1 MTDGPIASASSRCY
15 QVAHRTVYRYSDVVT
30 SSYGRGFLIPRDS
43 ARQRCLSHELIIEPE
58 AADSSTSRDVYG
70 NISSYFHVT
79 ERHHRLSITSN
90 SVVEV
95 DPPPPE
101 LYGGG
106 SARAPW
112 EIARPVGL
120 DGALA
125 TEFTLDLQPPEITDE
140 LRAYAAPSF
149 EPGRPLIEVL
159 RDLTSRIY
167 SEFAYRSGSTTVST
181 QVSEVLAAR
190 EGVCQDFARL
200 AIACLRAN
208 GLAAS
213 YVSGYLATD
222 PPPGKERM
230 IGIDAT
236 HAWASVWTPQNQWL
250 GLDPTNDQ
258 MVDERY
264 IIVGFGRDYADVP
277 PLRGIIY
284 TDSESSVIDVAVDVA
299 PYRGRSAACV
309 ISSARTAASTW
320 PLRIRCVCRAVV
332 GSASPSTTWPCWSSK
347 PARTRSTPARSMR
360 ASTNSAPTFIW
371 LNAIGWWRWHRP
383 GGCANRAH

>member
-1 MTDGPIASASSRCY
+1 MTARRY
-15 QVAHRTVYRYSDVVT
+15 QVSHRTVYQYSDVVT
-30 SSYGRGFLIPRDS
+30 SSYGRGFLTPRDS
-43 ARQRCLSHELIIEPE
+43 ERQRCLFHELLIDPE
-58 AADSSTSRDVYG
+58 AADSSTSRDTYG
-70 NISSYFHVT
+70 NVSSYFHVT
-79 ERHHRLSITSN
+79 ERHDRLIVTSH

-95 DPPPPE
+95 DPPPPA

-112 EIARPVGL
+112 EIARPVGV

-125 TEFTLDLQPPEITDE
+125 TEFTLDLQPAEITDE
-140 LRAYAAPSF
+140 LRDYAAASF
-149 EPGRPLIEVL
+149 EPGRSLIEVL
-159 RDLTSRIY
+159 RDLSSRIY
-167 SEFAYRSGSTTVST
+167 ADFTYRSGSTTVST
-181 QVSEVLAAR
+181 SVREVLAAG

-222 PPPGKERM
+222 PPAGKERM

-264 IIVGFGRDYADVP
+264 ITVGFGRDYADVP

-299 PYRGRSAACV
+299 PYEGGM
-309 ISSARTAASTW
+309 
-320 PLRIRCVCRAVV
+320 LRA
-332 GSASPSTTWPCWSSK
+332 
-347 PARTRSTPARSMR
+347 
-360 ASTNSAPTFIW
+360 
-371 LNAIGWWRWHRP
+371 
-383 GGCANRAH
+383 

>member
-1 MTDGPIASASSRCY
+1 MTSFPDGPTPSLGAGASRCY
-15 QVAHRTVYRYSDVVT
+15 RVTHRTVYSYSDVVT
-30 SSYGRGFLIPRDS
+30 SSYGRGFLTPRDS
-43 ARQRCLSHELIIEPE
+43 ARQRCLSHDLRIDPEP
-58 AADSSTSRDVYG
+58 ADSSTSRDVYG
-70 NISSYFHVT
+70 NLSSYFHVT
-79 ERHHRLSITSN
+79 KRHRKLEVTSD

-95 DPPPPE
+95 DPPPAD
-101 LYGGG
+101 LYFGG
-106 SARAPW
+106 SAAAPW
-112 EIARPVGL
+112 EIARPVGV

-125 TEFTLDLQPPEITDE
+125 TEFTLDLQIPEITE
-140 LRAYAAPSF
+140 EVRAYAAPSF
-149 EPGRPLIEVL
+149 VPGRPLLEVL
-159 RDLTSRIY
+159 TDLSGRIF
-167 SEFAYRSGSTTVST
+167 EDFAYRSGSTTVST
-181 QVSEVLAAR
+181 QVVEVLAAR

-236 HAWASVWTPQNQWL
+236 HAWAAVWTPQNQWL

-264 IIVGFGRDYADVP
+264 IVAGWGRDYADVP

-299 PYRGRSAACV
+299 P
-309 ISSARTAASTW
+309 
-320 PLRIRCVCRAVV
+320 
-332 GSASPSTTWPCWSSK
+332 
-347 PARTRSTPARSMR
+347 
-360 ASTNSAPTFIW
+360 FE
-371 LNAIGWWRWHRP
+371 
-383 GGCANRAH
+383 GGILHA

>member
-1 MTDGPIASASSRCY
+1 MTDGPISSGSSRCY
-15 QVAHRTVYRYSDVVT
+15 QITHRTVYRYSDVVT
-30 SSYGRGFLIPRDS
+30 SSYGRGFLTPRDL
-43 ARQRCLSHELIIEPE
+43 ARQRCLSHELVIDPE
-58 AADSSTSRDVYG
+58 ATDSSTSRDVYG

-79 ERHHRLSITSN
+79 ERHHTLSITSS

-101 LYGGG
+101 LYGAG

-125 TEFTLDLQPPEITDE
+125 IEFTLDLQPPEITDE

-167 SEFAYRSGSTTVST
+167 SDFTYRSGSTTVST
-181 QVSEVLAAR
+181 QVAEVLTAR

-236 HAWASVWTPQNQWL
+236 HAWVSVWTPQNQWL

-284 TDSESSVIDVAVDVA
+284 TDSERSVIDVAVDVA
-299 PYRGRSAACV
+299 PYEGGLG
-309 ISSARTAASTW
+309 ARADAKV
-320 PLRIRCVCRAVV
+320 P
-332 GSASPSTTWPCWSSK
+332 
-347 PARTRSTPARSMR
+347 
-360 ASTNSAPTFIW
+360 N
-371 LNAIGWWRWHRP
+371 
-383 GGCANRAH
+383 

>member
-1 MTDGPIASASSRCY
+1 MTAFPDGPTASGSSRCY
-15 QVAHRTVYRYSDVVT
+15 QVAHRTVYQYSDVVT
-30 SSYGRGFLIPRDS
+30 SSYGRGFLTPRDS
-43 ARQRCLSHELIIEPE
+43 ARQRCLSHELVIEPE
-58 AADSSTSRDVYG
+58 AADSSTSRDAYG
-70 NISSYFHVT
+70 NVSSYFHVT
-79 ERHHRLSITSN
+79 ERHQTLSITSR

-95 DPPPPE
+95 DPPPAD
-101 LYGGG
+101 LYNGG

-112 EIARPVGL
+112 EIARPVGP

-125 TEFTLDLQPPEITDE
+125 TEFTLDLQPAEITDE
-140 LRAYAAPSF
+140 VRRYAAPSF
-149 EPGRPLIEVL
+149 EAGRPLIDVL
-159 RDLTSRIY
+159 HDLVSRIHTD
-167 SEFAYRSGSTTVST
+167 FTYRSGSTTVST
-181 QVSEVLAAR
+181 QVSEVLTAR

-230 IGIDAT
+230 VGIDAT

-264 IIVGFGRDYADVP
+264 ITVGFGRDYADVP

-299 PYRGRSAACV
+299 PYE
-309 ISSARTAASTW
+309 
-320 PLRIRCVCRAVV
+320 
-332 GSASPSTTWPCWSSK
+332 
-347 PARTRSTPARSMR
+347 
-360 ASTNSAPTFIW
+360 
-371 LNAIGWWRWHRP
+371 
-383 GGCANRAH
+383 GGVLHA

>member
-1 MTDGPIASASSRCY
+1 VTVFPDEPASGKSRCY
-15 QVAHRTVYRYSDVVT
+15 EITHRTAYQYSDVVT
-30 SSYGRGFLIPRDS
+30 SSYGRGFLTPRDS
-43 ARQRCLSHELIIEPE
+43 ARQRCLFHELVIEPE

-70 NISSYFHVT
+70 NLSSYFHVT
-79 ERHHRLSITSN
+79 ERHRTLSVTSR

-95 DPPPPE
+95 DAPPPD
-101 LYGGG
+101 LYQGP

-112 EIARPVGL
+112 EIARPVGIE
-120 DGALA
+120 GALA
-125 TEFTLDLQPPEITDE
+125 IEFALDLQPAEITDE

-149 EPGRPLIEVL
+149 TPGRPLIDVL

-167 SEFAYRSGSTTVST
+167 TDFTYRSGSTTVST

-200 AIACLRAN
+200 AIACLRSN

-230 IGIDAT
+230 VGIDAT
-236 HAWASVWTPQNQWL
+236 HAWASVWTPQRLWL

-264 IIVGFGRDYADVP
+264 VTVGFGRDYADVP

-299 PYRGRSAACV
+299 PYE
-309 ISSARTAASTW
+309 
-320 PLRIRCVCRAVV
+320 
-332 GSASPSTTWPCWSSK
+332 
-347 PARTRSTPARSMR
+347 
-360 ASTNSAPTFIW
+360 
-371 LNAIGWWRWHRP
+371 
-383 GGCANRAH
+383 GGVLHA